1 MTPYERLV
9 IALRH
14 GVLVRGKAMQRY
26 HSEVQT
32 LTTRAADDDRF
43 TVVPIEAADAISAA
57 RRIAEIAAR
66 RRFEDE
72 GSVGY
77 LSRDS
82 ASASVGGYLHEW
94 FRATIGVQHPSNDG
108 IVLKGV
114 SILIHV
120 WPTD

>member
-1 MTPYERLV
+1 
-9 IALRH
+9 
-14 GVLVRGKAMQRY
+14 MQRY

-32 LTTRAADDDRF
+32 LTTRKADFDRF

-66 RRFEDE
+66 RRYGDD

-77 LSRDS
+77 VSPAALVQNMQD
-82 ASASVGGYLHEW
+82 GFY
-94 FRATIGVQHPSNDG
+94 RATIGVQHPANDG

-114 SILIHV
+114 TISIHV